1 MELPGEFDHP
11 ALKTAI
17 GTVFSYS
24 VILVVMT
31 TLLFLIPFLLFSAL

>member
-1 MELPGEFDHP
+1 MELPGKLDHP

-17 GTVFSYS
+17 GTVFGYG

-31 TLLFLIPFLLFSAL
+31 TLLFLIPFLFFSAL